1 MGRVSQDGFLTALDK
16 CFVKVRTNGSLFVTM
31 KRYVPKPSKKGT
43 PNPEGSEPLCLI
55 RAKIGNTAV
64 STVVPLKD
72 VPKFQEA
79 YGTILKGN
87 MDGLKKPEKEKRKKQ
102 PKEGKEAHD

>member
-1 MGRVSQDGFLTALDK
+1 MGRLSQDGFLTALDK
-16 CFVKVRTNGSLFVTM
+16 FFVKVRTAGSLFVTM
-31 KRYVPKPSKKGT
+31 KRYVPKPSKSGK

-55 RAKIGNTAV
+55 RAKIGNNAI

-72 VPKFQEA
+72 VAKFQDA

-87 MDGLKKPEKEKRKKQ
+87 MDGLKKPEKVLKKKQ
-102 PKEGKEAHD
+102 PPKDKDAA